1 MRARTLIACLSALA
15 CLFFTSMARA
25 RAAGATRGASA
36 WVVPWDSADAA
47 AAGCFDE
54 LNPFAFAL
62 SSAQA
67 LVLLS
72 PDQIKEVSRLRR
84 AGVLLVPVV
93 VNDVYTEGKPAEL
106 KSDRALNLL
115 LSDSGTRDRHV
126 AELAAA
132 AQEFDGLEI
141 DYEQIP
147 EDQWVHYAEFI
158 VSLAASLHK
167 NGKKLYIDVEP
178 KLLRN
183 KEWANLS
190 HAADRIK
197 VMAYYE
203 LGGWSARP
211 GPGNST
217 AWVAETGRQALRVV
231 PREKL
236 VVALSLAGT
245 DWAPSVPEAGSSSW
259 TAKRLNYGQVMDLRA
274 KSRAEVQ
281 RDASGSPSF
290 RVVRD
295 GGEHEIWF
303 EDEKSLEQKVRALH
317 ALGISRIAVW
327 YWGRKHPDA
336 AALGLCRP

>member
-1 MRARTLIACLSALA
+1 M
-15 CLFFTSMARA
+15 
-25 RAAGATRGASA
+25 
-36 WVVPWDSADAA
+36 VPWDSADAA

-62 SSAQA
+62 SSAPA
-67 LVLLS
+67 LVLLY

-106 KSDRALNLL
+106 KSDRALTLL
-115 LSDSGTRDRHV
+115 LSDSGPRDRHV

-147 EDQWVHYAEFI
+147 EDQWEHYADFI
-158 VSLAASLHK
+158 GSLAASLHK

-178 KLLRN
+178 KLLRD
-183 KEWANLS
+183 KDWARLAR
-190 HAADRIK
+190 AADKIK

-245 DWAPSVPEAGSSSW
+245 DWAPPGPEAGSSSW
-259 TAKRLNYGQVMDLRA
+259 TAKRLNYGQVLDLRA
-274 KSRAEVQ
+274 KSGAEVQ
-281 RDASGSPSF
+281 RDAFGSPSF

-336 AALGLCRP
+336 GALGLCRP